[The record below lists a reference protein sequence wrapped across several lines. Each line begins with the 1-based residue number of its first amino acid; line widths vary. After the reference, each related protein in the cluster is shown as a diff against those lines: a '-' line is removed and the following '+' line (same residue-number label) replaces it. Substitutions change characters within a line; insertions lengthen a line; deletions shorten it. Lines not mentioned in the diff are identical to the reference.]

1 MKPVA
6 RRSTAP
12 RQARQPAAGLSLLEV
27 ILAIAIL
34 GLSLAVIGQLVRLGS
49 RNARFARD
57 SATAQMLCESKL
69 NEIASGIVP
78 AESNNLA
85 EFPEFPDWYYS
96 VQSEAASQE
105 GLISVRVTVQSATE
119 ETPNTIAFS
128 LTRWI
133 VDPAA
138 EYDTN
143 IQVGSTSSGSSG
155 SGSSNS
161 NSTGG
166 SGTSSGAAGAGG
178 LQ

>member
-1 MKPVA
+1 
-6 RRSTAP
+6 
-12 RQARQPAAGLSLLEV
+12 LSLLEV

-69 NEIASGIVP
+69 SEIAAGILP
-78 AESNNLA
+78 AESMNLA
-85 EFPEFPDWYYS
+85 EFAESPDWYYS
-96 VQSEAASQE
+96 VQAEPAPQD
-105 GLISVRVTVQSATE
+105 GLISVRVTVQSDLDD
-119 ETPNTIAFS
+119 TPNTIVFA

-143 IQVGSTSSGSSG
+143 SQAGSTSSGASG
-155 SGSSNS
+155 SGSSS
-161 NSTGG
+161 GG
-166 SGTSSGAAGAGG
+166 ASSSASGAGG
-178 LQ
+178 PQ